1 MLLLTTLGTLNQIRA
16 AADELDR
23 HDPSPADAVS
33 WFEESPGRYRLEV
46 YVPTKQ
52 DAASTQAIVG
62 AAAPELHLKQKRV
75 KAADWVAM
83 SLEGLPAVRAGR
95 FIVAGAHALA
105 RESGGHTR
113 IWIEASEAFGTGHH
127 GTTWGCLMALE
138 GYLRKRAKGSH
149 PFPGRDEVAS
159 PGPIDS
165 IAQRA
170 KRRPVA
176 FMDPACAAEAASA
189 RRRPGLGAAR
199 QSGSGWREHHPRSFK
214 VLDVGAGSGVLAI
227 AAAKCGAEALAIEV
241 DPRAAAIAEINAHQN
256 KVANRLRVIA
266 GDGAR
271 HIAGKQFDL
280 VFANILMRPLI
291 RLAPKLTRALA
302 PGGTLILSG
311 LLRTQAPLVREA
323 YASRGLI
330 LERQIPKEA
339 WMTLV
344 WRKGN
349 RAVRE

>member
-1 MLLLTTLGTLNQIRA
+1 MLLLTALGTLHQIRA

-33 WFEESPGRYRLEV
+33 WFEESPGKFRLEV

-95 FIVAGAHALA
+95 FVVAGAHALS
-105 RESGGHTR
+105 REGGGRTR

-138 GYLRKRAKGSH
+138 SVLR
-149 PFPGRDEVAS
+149 E
-159 PGPIDS
+159 
-165 IAQRA
+165 
-170 KRRPVA
+170 RRV
-176 FMDPACAAEAASA
+176 S
-189 RRRPGLGAAR
+189 R
-199 QSGSGWREHHPRSFK
+199 

-227 AAAKCGAEALAIEV
+227 AAAKLGAEALAIEI
-241 DPRAAAIAEINAHQN
+241 DRRAAAIAEINARQN
-256 KVANRLRVIA
+256 KVAGQVQVIA

-271 HIAGKQFDL
+271 YIAGKHFDL

-291 RLAPKLTRALA
+291 RLAPKLVRAVA

-311 LLRTQAPLVREA
+311 LLRQQAPLVREA
-323 YASRGLI
+323 YANRGLI
-330 LERQIPKEA
+330 LEKQIPKEA

-344 WRKGN
+344 WRKPQP
-349 RAVRE
+349 RV

>member
-1 MLLLTTLGTLNQIRA
+1 MLLLTALGTLAQIRA

-33 WFEESPGRYRLEV
+33 WFEENPGKFRIEV

-52 DAASTQAIVG
+52 DALSVEAIVG
-62 AAAPELHLKQKRV
+62 AAAPELHLKQKKV

-95 FIVAGAHALA
+95 FVVAGAHALMG
-105 RESGGHTR
+105 ESNGRTK

-138 GYLRKRAKGSH
+138 SVLR
-149 PFPGRDEVAS
+149 E
-159 PGPIDS
+159 
-165 IAQRA
+165 
-170 KRRPVA
+170 RRV
-176 FMDPACAAEAASA
+176 S
-189 RRRPGLGAAR
+189 R
-199 QSGSGWREHHPRSFK
+199 
-214 VLDVGAGSGVLAI
+214 VLDMGAGSGVLAI
-227 AAAKCGAEALAIEV
+227 AAAKHGADALAIEI
-241 DPRAAAIAEINAHQN
+241 DHRAAAIAEINARQN
-256 KVANRLRVIA
+256 KVVPRMQVIA

-271 HIAGKQFDL
+271 YIAGKQFDL

-291 RLAPKLTRALA
+291 RLAPKLVKVLE

-311 LLRTQAPLVREA
+311 LLRQQAPLVREA
-323 YASRGLI
+323 YANRGLI
-330 LERQIPKEA
+330 LEKQIPKEA

-344 WRKGN
+344 WRKP
-349 RAVRE
+349 

>member
-1 MLLLTTLGTLNQIRA
+1 MLLLTALGTLAQVRA

-33 WFEESPGRYRLEV
+33 WFEEGPGKFRLEV

-52 DAASTQAIVG
+52 DAASAEAIVG
-62 AAAPELHLKQKRV
+62 AAAPELHLKHKKV

-95 FIVAGAHALA
+95 FVVAGAHALMGENNG
-105 RESGGHTR
+105 RTK

-138 GYLRKRAKGSH
+138 GVLR
-149 PFPGRDEVAS
+149 E
-159 PGPIDS
+159 
-165 IAQRA
+165 
-170 KRRPVA
+170 RRV
-176 FMDPACAAEAASA
+176 S
-189 RRRPGLGAAR
+189 R
-199 QSGSGWREHHPRSFK
+199 

-227 AAAKCGAEALAIEV
+227 AAAKHGAEGVAIEI
-241 DPRAAAIAEINAHQN
+241 DHRAAAIAAINARQN
-256 KVANRLRVIA
+256 KVGQRLHVIA

-271 HIAGKQFDL
+271 YIAGKQFDL

-291 RLAPKLTRALA
+291 KLAPKLVPVVA
-302 PGGTLILSG
+302 PGGTLVLSG

-323 YASRGLI
+323 YANRGLV

-344 WRKGN
+344 WRKPDQ
-349 RAVRE
+349 RE

>member
-1 MLLLTTLGTLNQIRA
+1 MLLLTALGTLAQIRA

-33 WFEESPGRYRLEV
+33 WFEENPGKFRIEI

-52 DAASTQAIVG
+52 DALSVEAIVG
-62 AAAPELHLKQKRV
+62 AAAPELHLKQKKV

-95 FIVAGAHALA
+95 FVVAGAHALMGENNG
-105 RESGGHTR
+105 RTK

-138 GYLRKRAKGSH
+138 GVLR
-149 PFPGRDEVAS
+149 E
-159 PGPIDS
+159 
-165 IAQRA
+165 
-170 KRRPVA
+170 RRV
-176 FMDPACAAEAASA
+176 S
-189 RRRPGLGAAR
+189 R
-199 QSGSGWREHHPRSFK
+199 
-214 VLDVGAGSGVLAI
+214 VLDMGAGSGVLAI
-227 AAAKCGAEALAIEV
+227 AAAKHGADALAIEI
-241 DPRAAAIAEINAHQN
+241 DHRAAAIAEINARQN
-256 KVANRLRVIA
+256 KVVPRMQVIP

-271 HIAGKQFDL
+271 YIAGKQFDL

-291 RLAPKLTRALA
+291 RLAPKLVKALE

-311 LLRTQAPLVREA
+311 LLRQQAPLVREA
-323 YASRGLI
+323 YANRGLI
-330 LERQIPKEA
+330 LEKQIPKEA

-344 WRKGN
+344 WRKP
-349 RAVRE
+349 

>member
-1 MLLLTTLGTLNQIRA
+1 MLLLTAIGTLAQVRD

-33 WFEESPGRYRLEV
+33 WFEEKPGRFRLEV
-46 YVPTKQ
+46 YAPTKQ
-52 DAASTQAIVG
+52 DAASVEAIVG
-62 AAAPELHLKQKRV
+62 AAAPELHLKLKKV

-95 FIVAGAHALA
+95 FIVAGAHALRA
-105 RESGGHTR
+105 EQGGRTK

-138 GYLRKRAKGSH
+138 GVLRT
-149 PFPGRDEVAS
+149 
-159 PGPIDS
+159 
-165 IAQRA
+165 
-170 KRRPVA
+170 RRV
-176 FMDPACAAEAASA
+176 E
-189 RRRPGLGAAR
+189 R
-199 QSGSGWREHHPRSFK
+199 

-227 AAAKCGAEALAIEV
+227 AAAKRGAEALAIEI
-241 DPRAAAIAEINAHQN
+241 DPRAAAIAAINARQN
-256 KVANRLRVIA
+256 KVASRVRVVA

-271 HIAGKQFDL
+271 SIAGKQFDL

-291 RLAPKLTRALA
+291 RLAPKLVRAVE
-302 PGGTLILSG
+302 PGGALILSG

-323 YASRGLI
+323 YASRGLL
-330 LERQIPKEA
+330 LERQIPKES

-344 WRKGN
+344 WRKPLPSLT
-349 RAVRE
+349 RQRV

>member
-1 MLLLTTLGTLNQIRA
+1 MLLLTALGTLSQIRA

-33 WFEESPGRYRLEV
+33 WFEEKPGRFRIEV

-52 DAASTQAIVG
+52 DALSVEAIVG
-62 AAAPELHLKQKRV
+62 AAAPELHLKQKKV

-95 FIVAGAHALA
+95 FVVAGAHALMGENNG
-105 RESGGHTR
+105 RTK

-138 GYLRKRAKGSH
+138 SVLR
-149 PFPGRDEVAS
+149 E
-159 PGPIDS
+159 
-165 IAQRA
+165 
-170 KRRPVA
+170 RRV
-176 FMDPACAAEAASA
+176 E
-189 RRRPGLGAAR
+189 R
-199 QSGSGWREHHPRSFK
+199 
-214 VLDVGAGSGVLAI
+214 VLDMGAGSGVLAI
-227 AAAKCGAEALAIEV
+227 AAAKQGAEALAIEI
-241 DPRAAAIAEINAHQN
+241 DRRAAAIAEINTRQN
-256 KVANRLRVIA
+256 KVAPRVQVIA

-271 HIAGKQFDL
+271 YIAGKQFDL

-291 RLAPKLTRALA
+291 RLAPKLVRVLE

-311 LLRTQAPLVREA
+311 LLRQQAPLVREA
-323 YASRGLI
+323 YANRGLI
-330 LERQIPKEA
+330 LEKQIPKEA

-344 WRKGN
+344 WRKP
-349 RAVRE
+349 

>member
-1 MLLLTTLGTLNQIRA
+1 MLLLTALGSQTHIRA

-33 WFEESPGRYRLEV
+33 WFEEKPGKFRIEI
-46 YVPTKQ
+46 YVPTQQ
-52 DAASTQAIVG
+52 DAHSVEAIVG
-62 AAAPELHLKQKRV
+62 AAAPELHLKIKKV

-95 FIVAGAHALA
+95 FVVAGAHALMG
-105 RESGGHTR
+105 ESNGRTK

-138 GYLRKRAKGSH
+138 GILR
-149 PFPGRDEVAS
+149 E
-159 PGPIDS
+159 
-165 IAQRA
+165 
-170 KRRPVA
+170 RRV
-176 FMDPACAAEAASA
+176 S
-189 RRRPGLGAAR
+189 R
-199 QSGSGWREHHPRSFK
+199 
-214 VLDVGAGSGVLAI
+214 VLDMGAGSGVLAI
-227 AAAKCGAEALAIEV
+227 AAAKNGADALAIEI
-241 DPRAAAIAEINAHQN
+241 DHRAAAIAEINARQN
-256 KVANRLRVIA
+256 KVAQRMQVIA

-271 HIAGKQFDL
+271 YIAGRQFDL

-291 RLAPKLTRALA
+291 RLAPKLVPTIE
-302 PGGTLILSG
+302 PGGSLILSG

-323 YASRGLI
+323 YANRGLV

-344 WRKGN
+344 WRKP
-349 RAVRE
+349 

>member
-1 MLLLTTLGTLNQIRA
+1 MLLLTALGTQTQIRA

-33 WFEESPGRYRLEV
+33 WFEEKPGRYRLEV

-52 DAASTQAIVG
+52 DAASAEAIVG
-62 AAAPELHLKQKRV
+62 AAAPELHLKIKKV

-95 FIVAGAHALA
+95 FVVAGAHALMG
-105 RESGGHTR
+105 ESNGRTK

-138 GYLRKRAKGSH
+138 GKLR
-149 PFPGRDEVAS
+149 E
-159 PGPIDS
+159 
-165 IAQRA
+165 
-170 KRRPVA
+170 RRV
-176 FMDPACAAEAASA
+176 E
-189 RRRPGLGAAR
+189 R
-199 QSGSGWREHHPRSFK
+199 

-227 AAAKCGAEALAIEV
+227 AAAKCGAEALAIEI
-241 DPRAAAIAEINAHQN
+241 DARAAAIAEINARQN
-256 KVANRLRVIA
+256 KVAQRVRVIA

-271 HIAGKQFDL
+271 YIAGKKFDL

-291 RLAPKLTRALA
+291 RLAPKLTRAVE

-311 LLRTQAPLVREA
+311 LLRSQAPLVREA
-323 YASRGLI
+323 YASRGLV

-344 WRKGN
+344 WRKPIQ
-349 RAVRE
+349 AA

>member
-1 MLLLTTLGTLNQIRA
+1 MLLLTALGTLTQVRA

-33 WFEESPGRYRLEV
+33 WFEEKPGKFRLEV

-52 DAASTQAIVG
+52 DAASAEAIVG

-95 FIVAGAHALA
+95 FVVAGAHALA
-105 RESGGHTR
+105 NDHSGRTK

-127 GTTWGCLMALE
+127 GTTWGCLMGLE
-138 GYLRKRAKGSH
+138 QYLRRREHKL
-149 PFPGRDEVAS
+149 PFPDWREAPS
-159 PGPIDS
+159 PGPMNTPGKS
-165 IAQRA
+165 TRA
-170 KRRPVA
+170 DLPMPAFVGPGLAASPRPGNGWRKKRR
-176 FMDPACAAEAASA
+176 ST
-189 RRRPGLGAAR
+189 
-199 QSGSGWREHHPRSFK
+199 FK
-214 VLDVGAGSGVLAI
+214 VLDIGAGSGVLAI
-227 AAAKCGAEALAIEV
+227 AAAKCGAEALAIEI
-241 DPRAAAIAEINAHQN
+241 DPRAAAIAEINARQN
-256 KVANRLRVIA
+256 RVQNRVRVIA

-271 HIAGKQFDL
+271 HIAGEQFDL

-291 RLAPKLTRALA
+291 RLAPKLAPAVA

-311 LLRTQAPLVREA
+311 LLRSQAPLVREA
-323 YASRGLI
+323 YGSRGLV

-344 WRKGN
+344 WRKPQ
-349 RAVRE
+349 RL

>member
-1 MLLLTTLGTLNQIRA
+1 MLLLTALGTLAQVRA

-33 WFEESPGRYRLEV
+33 WFEEAPGRFRLEI

-52 DAASTQAIVG
+52 DAASAQAIAG
-62 AAAPELHLKQKRV
+62 AAAPELHLTQKRV

-95 FIVAGAHALA
+95 FVVAGAHALA
-105 RESGGHTR
+105 RESGGRTKL
-113 IWIEASEAFGTGHH
+113 WIEASEAFGTGHH

-138 GYLRKRAKGSH
+138 GVLR
-149 PFPGRDEVAS
+149 D
-159 PGPIDS
+159 
-165 IAQRA
+165 
-170 KRRPVA
+170 RRI
-176 FMDPACAAEAASA
+176 SN
-189 RRRPGLGAAR
+189 
-199 QSGSGWREHHPRSFK
+199 

-227 AAAKCGAEALAIEV
+227 AAAKCGADALAIEI
-241 DPRAAAIAEINAHQN
+241 DRRAAAIAAVNVRQN
-256 KVANRLRVIA
+256 KVAQRVRVIA

-271 HIAGKQFDL
+271 HIAGKSFDL

-291 RLAPKLTRALA
+291 RLAPKLVRSVA

-311 LLRTQAPLVREA
+311 LLRTQVPLVREA
-323 YASRGLI
+323 YASRGLF

-344 WRKGN
+344 WRKPQ
-349 RAVRE
+349 RV

>member
-1 MLLLTTLGTLNQIRA
+1 MLLLTALGTLTQIRA

-33 WFEESPGRYRLEV
+33 WFEEKPGKFRIEV

-52 DAASTQAIVG
+52 DAASVEAIVG
-62 AAAPELHLKQKRV
+62 AAAPELHMKTKKV
-75 KAADWVAM
+75 AAKDWVAM

-105 RESGGHTR
+105 NEVGGRTKV
-113 IWIEASEAFGTGHH
+113 WIEASEAFGTGHH

-138 GYLRKRAKGSH
+138 GKLR
-149 PFPGRDEVAS
+149 E
-159 PGPIDS
+159 
-165 IAQRA
+165 
-170 KRRPVA
+170 RRV
-176 FMDPACAAEAASA
+176 E
-189 RRRPGLGAAR
+189 R
-199 QSGSGWREHHPRSFK
+199 

-227 AAAKCGAEALAIEV
+227 AAAKCGADALAIEI
-241 DPRAAAIAEINAHQN
+241 DHRAAAIAAINAKQN
-256 KVANRLRVIA
+256 KVANRMRVIA

-271 HIAGKQFDL
+271 YIAGKQFDL

-291 RLAPKLTRALA
+291 KLAPKLTRVVE

-323 YASRGLI
+323 YANRGLI
-330 LERQIPKEA
+330 LERQIPREA

-344 WRKGN
+344 WKKGLGS
-349 RAVRE
+349 RG

>member
-1 MLLLTTLGTLNQIRA
+1 MLLLTALGTLSQIRA

-33 WFEESPGRYRLEV
+33 WFEEKPGRFRIEV

-52 DAASTQAIVG
+52 DALSVEAIVG
-62 AAAPELHLKQKRV
+62 AAAPELHLKQKKV

-95 FIVAGAHALA
+95 FVVAGAHALMGENNG
-105 RESGGHTR
+105 RTK

-138 GYLRKRAKGSH
+138 HFLRQREKRM
-149 PFPGRDEVAS
+149 EVGARAS
-159 PGPIDS
+159 GP
-165 IAQRA
+165 Q
-170 KRRPVA
+170 
-176 FMDPACAAEAASA
+176 
-189 RRRPGLGAAR
+189 AR
-199 QSGSGWREHHPRSFK
+199 QRRAVKSGKMAPHPTPRPLPSMGGGFRA
-214 VLDVGAGSGVLAI
+214 LDMGAGSGVLAI
-227 AAAKCGAEALAIEV
+227 AAAKHGADALAIEI
-241 DPRAAAIAEINAHQN
+241 DHRAAAIAEINTHQN
-256 KVANRLRVIA
+256 KVAPRVQVIA

-271 HIAGKQFDL
+271 YIAGKQFDL

-291 RLAPKLTRALA
+291 RLAPKLVRVLE

-311 LLRTQAPLVREA
+311 LLRQQAPLVREA
-323 YASRGLI
+323 YANRGLI
-330 LERQIPKEA
+330 LEKQIPKEA

-344 WRKGN
+344 WRKP
-349 RAVRE
+349 

>member
-1 MLLLTTLGTLNQIRA
+1 MLLLTALGTLSQIRA

-33 WFEESPGRYRLEV
+33 WFEEKPGRFRIEV

-52 DAASTQAIVG
+52 DALSVEAIVG
-62 AAAPELHLKQKRV
+62 AAAPELHLKQKKV

-95 FIVAGAHALA
+95 FVVAGAHALL
-105 RESGGHTR
+105 RESNGRTKV
-113 IWIEASEAFGTGHH
+113 WIEASEAFGTGHH

-138 GYLRKRAKGSH
+138 GVLR
-149 PFPGRDEVAS
+149 E
-159 PGPIDS
+159 
-165 IAQRA
+165 
-170 KRRPVA
+170 RRV
-176 FMDPACAAEAASA
+176 E
-189 RRRPGLGAAR
+189 R
-199 QSGSGWREHHPRSFK
+199 
-214 VLDVGAGSGVLAI
+214 VLDMGAGSGVLAI
-227 AAAKCGAEALAIEV
+227 AAAKHGADALAIEI
-241 DPRAAAIAEINAHQN
+241 DHRAAAIAGINAAQN
-256 KVANRLRVIA
+256 KVAPRMHVIA

-271 HIAGKQFDL
+271 YIAGKQFDL

-291 RLAPKLTRALA
+291 RLAPKLVRALE

-311 LLRTQAPLVREA
+311 LLRQQAPLVREA
-323 YASRGLI
+323 YANRGLV

-344 WRKGN
+344 WRKP
-349 RAVRE
+349 

>member
-1 MLLLTTLGTLNQIRA
+1 MLLLTALGTLTQIRA

-33 WFEESPGRYRLEV
+33 WFEEKPGKFRLEV

-52 DAASTQAIVG
+52 DADSTRAIVG
-62 AAAPELHLKQKRV
+62 AAAPELHLVQKRI

-95 FIVAGAHALA
+95 FVVAGAHALKH
-105 RESGGHTR
+105 ESGGR
-113 IWIEASEAFGTGHH
+113 VKIWIEASEAFGTGHH
-127 GTTWGCLMALE
+127 GTTWGCLMGLE
-138 GYLRKRAKGSH
+138 GILR
-149 PFPGRDEVAS
+149 E
-159 PGPIDS
+159 
-165 IAQRA
+165 
-170 KRRPVA
+170 RRV
-176 FMDPACAAEAASA
+176 S
-189 RRRPGLGAAR
+189 R
-199 QSGSGWREHHPRSFK
+199 

-227 AAAKCGAEALAIEV
+227 AAAKTGSDALAIEI
-241 DPRAAAIAEINAHQN
+241 DPRAAAIAEINATQN
-256 KVANRLRVIA
+256 HVAQRMRVIA

-271 HIAGKQFDL
+271 YIAQQQFDL

-291 RLAPKLTRALA
+291 RLAPKLAPAVA
-302 PGGTLILSG
+302 PGGNLILSG

-330 LERQIPKEA
+330 LEKQIPREA

-344 WRKGN
+344 WRKHG
-349 RAVRE
+349 

>member
-1 MLLLTTLGTLNQIRA
+1 MLLLTALGTLTQIRA

-33 WFEESPGRYRLEV
+33 WFEEKPGKFRIEV

-52 DAASTQAIVG
+52 DAASVEAIVG
-62 AAAPELHLKQKRV
+62 AAAPELHLKSKRV
-75 KAADWVAM
+75 AAKDWVAM

-95 FIVAGAHALA
+95 FVVAGAHALA
-105 RESGGHTR
+105 HEVGGRTKV
-113 IWIEASEAFGTGHH
+113 WIEASEAFGTGHH

-138 GYLRKRAKGSH
+138 GKLR
-149 PFPGRDEVAS
+149 E
-159 PGPIDS
+159 
-165 IAQRA
+165 
-170 KRRPVA
+170 RRV
-176 FMDPACAAEAASA
+176 E
-189 RRRPGLGAAR
+189 R
-199 QSGSGWREHHPRSFK
+199 

-227 AAAKCGAEALAIEV
+227 AAAKCGAEALAIEI
-241 DPRAAAIAEINAHQN
+241 DHRAAAIAEINAKQN
-256 KVANRLRVIA
+256 KVANRMRVIA

-271 HIAGKQFDL
+271 YIAGKQFDL

-291 RLAPKLTRALA
+291 KLAPKLTRVVE

-323 YASRGLI
+323 YANRGLI
-330 LERQIPKEA
+330 LERQIPREA

-344 WRKGN
+344 WRKPT
-349 RAVRE
+349 

>member
-1 MLLLTTLGTLNQIRA
+1 MLLLTALGSLAQVRA

-33 WFEESPGRYRLEV
+33 WFEEAPGKYRLEV

-52 DAASTQAIVG
+52 DAASAQAIVG

-105 RESGGHTR
+105 REAGGR
-113 IWIEASEAFGTGHH
+113 AKVWIEASEAFGTGHH
-127 GTTWGCLMALE
+127 GTTWGCLVALE
-138 GYLRKRAKGSH
+138 GVL
-149 PFPGRDEVAS
+149 
-159 PGPIDS
+159 
-165 IAQRA
+165 Q
-170 KRRPVA
+170 
-176 FMDPACAAEAASA
+176 
-189 RRRPGLGAAR
+189 RRRV
-199 QSGSGWREHHPRSFK
+199 RS

-227 AAAKCGAEALAIEV
+227 AAAKTGAKGVAIEI
-241 DPRAAAIAEINAHQN
+241 DRRAAAIAEINVRQN
-256 KVANRLRVIA
+256 KVAPRVRVIA

-271 HIAGKQFDL
+271 HIAGKQFEL

-291 RLAPKLTRALA
+291 RLAPQLVEAVA

-323 YASRGLI
+323 YASRGML
-330 LERQIPKEA
+330 LERRIPKEA
-339 WMTLV
+339 WITLV
-344 WRKGN
+344 WRKPK
-349 RAVRE
+349 

>member
-1 MLLLTTLGTLNQIRA
+1 MLLLTALGTQTQIRA

-33 WFEESPGRYRLEV
+33 WFEEKPGKFRLEV

-52 DAASTQAIVG
+52 DAASAEAIVG
-62 AAAPELHLKQKRV
+62 AAAPELHLKIKKV

-95 FIVAGAHALA
+95 FVVAGAHALMG
-105 RESGGHTR
+105 ESNGRTK

-138 GYLRKRAKGSH
+138 GVLR
-149 PFPGRDEVAS
+149 E
-159 PGPIDS
+159 
-165 IAQRA
+165 
-170 KRRPVA
+170 RRV
-176 FMDPACAAEAASA
+176 S
-189 RRRPGLGAAR
+189 R
-199 QSGSGWREHHPRSFK
+199 

-227 AAAKCGAEALAIEV
+227 AAAKHGADALAIEI
-241 DPRAAAIAEINAHQN
+241 DHRAAAIAAVNARQN
-256 KVANRLRVIA
+256 KVSPRMQVIA

-271 HIAGKQFDL
+271 YIAGKKFDL

-291 RLAPKLTRALA
+291 KLAPKLVRVIE
-302 PGGTLILSG
+302 PGGTLVLSG

-323 YASRGLI
+323 YANRGLI
-330 LERQIPKEA
+330 LEKQIPKEA

-344 WRKGN
+344 WRKP
-349 RAVRE
+349 

>member
-1 MLLLTTLGTLNQIRA
+1 MLLLTALGDLAQIRA

-33 WFEESPGRYRLEV
+33 WFEESPGKFRLEV

-52 DAASTQAIVG
+52 DAASAQAIVG

-95 FIVAGAHALA
+95 FVVAGAHALS
-105 RESGGHTR
+105 RESGGRTK

-138 GYLRKRAKGSH
+138 GVLRG
-149 PFPGRDEVAS
+149 
-159 PGPIDS
+159 
-165 IAQRA
+165 
-170 KRRPVA
+170 RRPA
-176 FMDPACAAEAASA
+176 
-189 RRRPGLGAAR
+189 
-199 QSGSGWREHHPRSFK
+199 K

-227 AAAKCGAEALAIEV
+227 AAAKCGADALAIEI
-241 DPRAAAIAEINAHQN
+241 DPRAAAIAEINARQN
-256 KVANRLRVIA
+256 KVAQRVQVIA

-271 HIAGKQFDL
+271 YIAGKQFDL

-291 RLAPKLTRALA
+291 RLAPKLTCAVE

-311 LLRTQAPLVREA
+311 LLRSQAPLVREA
-323 YASRGLI
+323 YASRGLV

-344 WRKGN
+344 WRKLNAN
-349 RAVRE
+349 RH

>member
-1 MLLLTTLGTLNQIRA
+1 MLLLTALGDLAQIRA

-33 WFEESPGRYRLEV
+33 WFEEKPGKFRLEV

-52 DAASTQAIVG
+52 DAASAQAIVG

-95 FIVAGAHALA
+95 FVVAGAHALS
-105 RESGGHTR
+105 RESGGRTK

-138 GYLRKRAKGSH
+138 GVLR
-149 PFPGRDEVAS
+149 E
-159 PGPIDS
+159 
-165 IAQRA
+165 
-170 KRRPVA
+170 RRPA
-176 FMDPACAAEAASA
+176 N
-189 RRRPGLGAAR
+189 
-199 QSGSGWREHHPRSFK
+199 

-227 AAAKCGAEALAIEV
+227 AAAKCGAEALAIEI
-241 DPRAAAIAEINAHQN
+241 DPRAAAIAEINARQN
-256 KVANRLRVIA
+256 KVAQRMRVIA

-271 HIAGKQFDL
+271 YIAGKQFDL

-291 RLAPKLTRALA
+291 RLAPKLTRALE

-311 LLRTQAPLVREA
+311 LLRSQAPLVREA
-323 YASRGLI
+323 YASRGL
-330 LERQIPKEA
+330 LLARQIPKEA

-344 WRKGN
+344 WKKPN
-349 RAVRE
+349 

>member
-1 MLLLTTLGTLNQIRA
+1 MLLLTTLGTLTQIRA

-33 WFEESPGRYRLEV
+33 WFEEKPGKFRLEV

-52 DAASTQAIVG
+52 DADSARAIVG
-62 AAAPELHLKQKRV
+62 AAAPELHLVQKRI

-95 FIVAGAHALA
+95 FVVAGAHALK
-105 RESGGHTR
+105 RESGGR
-113 IWIEASEAFGTGHH
+113 VKIWIEASEAFGTGHH

-138 GYLRKRAKGSH
+138 GVLR
-149 PFPGRDEVAS
+149 E
-159 PGPIDS
+159 
-165 IAQRA
+165 
-170 KRRPVA
+170 RRV
-176 FMDPACAAEAASA
+176 S
-189 RRRPGLGAAR
+189 R
-199 QSGSGWREHHPRSFK
+199 

-227 AAAKCGAEALAIEV
+227 AAAKTGANALAIEI
-241 DPRAAAIAEINAHQN
+241 DPRAATIAEINAKQN
-256 KVANRLRVIA
+256 QVAQRMRVIA

-271 HIAGKQFDL
+271 TIGQQQFDL

-291 RLAPKLTRALA
+291 RLAPKLAPAVA
-302 PGGTLILSG
+302 PGGNLVLSG

-330 LERQIPKEA
+330 LEKQIPREA

-344 WRKGN
+344 WRKPG
-349 RAVRE
+349 

>member
-1 MLLLTTLGTLNQIRA
+1 MLLLTALGTQTQIRA

-33 WFEESPGRYRLEV
+33 WFEEKPGKFRLEV

-52 DAASTQAIVG
+52 DAASAEAIVG
-62 AAAPELHLKQKRV
+62 AAAPELHLKQKKV

-95 FIVAGAHALA
+95 FVVAGAHALNS
-105 RESGGHTR
+105 EHSGRTK

-127 GTTWGCLMALE
+127 GTTWGCLMGLE
-138 GYLRKRAKGSH
+138 GVLR
-149 PFPGRDEVAS
+149 E
-159 PGPIDS
+159 
-165 IAQRA
+165 QRVS
-170 KRRPVA
+170 R
-176 FMDPACAAEAASA
+176 
-189 RRRPGLGAAR
+189 
-199 QSGSGWREHHPRSFK
+199 

-227 AAAKCGAEALAIEV
+227 AAAKQGADALAIEI
-241 DPRAAAIAEINAHQN
+241 DPRAAAIAAINAKQN
-256 KVANRLRVIA
+256 RVASRVRVIA

-271 HIAGKQFDL
+271 HIAGEQFDL

-291 RLAPKLTRALA
+291 RLAPRLVRAIA

-311 LLRTQAPLVREA
+311 LLRQQAPLVREA
-323 YASRGLI
+323 YANRGLV
-330 LERQIPKEA
+330 LERQIPREA

-344 WRKGN
+344 WRKPLN
-349 RAVRE
+349 PPH